1 MPNSPSA
8 KKRLRQNFK
17 RRTHNRSVKSAV
29 RTQIKKLRSAIDAGE
44 LDKAQ
49 EQLRLAQKKLDQASS
64 ANVIHPNQA
73 ARFKSRLTS
82 ALKTAQAEAAK

>member
-17 RRTHNRSVKSAV
+17 RRSHNRSIKSAV
-29 RTQIKKLRSAIDAGE
+29 RTQIKRVRTAIDAGE

-49 EQLRLAQKKLDQASS
+49 EELRLAQQKLDRAG
-64 ANVIHPNQA
+64 ADRVIHPNQA

-82 ALKTAQAEAAK
+82 ALKSAQQQAK